1 MTPDATPPRR
11 DTVTEMQRLL
21 SRARPE
27 QIRRL
32 LDDIMADERDAPESH
47 PESLCEHRR
56 HVAGRRA
63 S

>member
-1 MTPDATPPRR
+1 
-11 DTVTEMQRLL
+11 MQRLL

>member
-11 DTVTEMQRLL
+11 ETVTEMQRLL
-21 SRARPE
+21 SRARPD

-32 LDDIMADERDAPESH
+32 LDDIMSDERDATRSHCES
-47 PESLCEHRR
+47 RR
-56 HVAGRRA
+56 RVAGGRA